1 MTQKSEP
8 ELIPANRNAIRSQEG
23 ILQESNTYKVQFK
36 LIRANL
42 NFNARDSYEGIEE
55 LADNIAENGL
65 LTPLLGVF
73 VLVDGVSM
81 FDLTDGFRRYK
92 AIELLVK
99 RGIEVGDIQCRLKP
113 MSIEERLVSMFVTQ
127 NNEKLKDVE
136 IANIFKRLVN
146 LGVKP
151 KDISKKI
158 SKSITYVNDML
169 TLSEQTTSVKEAVAS
184 KQASATAVIA
194 TAKVIGPDAT
204 KKKVEESISKN
215 EKFTVEKAKDVVES
229 TMKKVDFNKLEFAKP
244 SEIGMPKTLEG
255 MRIVRDELLA
265 LDSRSHKQ
273 VRFLNELITKIQIR
287 EEMEATSVV
296 NKVLIDGVLVGDKLN
311 ANIDEI
317 PLYHHAKQKT
327 EISYEGKFDTILW
340 TKFCSQYCEKLGMD
354 TCKEIFNLFKEELS

>member
-8 ELIPANRNAIRSQEG
+8 ELIPANRAAIRSQEG

-42 NFNARDSYEGIEE
+42 SFNARDSYDGIEE

-73 VLVDGVSM
+73 VVVNGVSM

-92 AIELLVK
+92 AIELLVS
-99 RGIEVGDIQCRLKP
+99 RGVEVGDIQCRLKP

-158 SKSITYVNDML
+158 SKSITFVNDML
-169 TLSEQTTSVKEAVAS
+169 TLSEQTTSVKQAVAS

-194 TAKVIGPDAT
+194 TAKAIGPDAT

-215 EKFTVEKAKDVVES
+215 EKFTVDKAKVVKAEIEIS
-229 TMKKVDFNKLEFAKP
+229 KPKLELSKP
-244 SEIGMPKTLEG
+244 SEMEIPKTLEG

-265 LDSRSHKQ
+265 LKERSHKQ
-273 VRFLNELITKIQIR
+273 VKFLNDLIAKIKLR
-287 EEMEATSVV
+287 EELEES
-296 NKVLIDGVLVGDKLN
+296 K
-311 ANIDEI
+311 EI
-317 PLYHHAKQKT
+317 IEKSDFIVSTQKP
-327 EISYEGKFDTILW
+327 EISYEGMFDTILW

-354 TCKEIFNLFKEELS
+354 TCKEIFNLFKAELSSHE

>member
-73 VLVDGVSM
+73 VVVDGVSV

-99 RGIEVGDIQCRLKP
+99 RGTEVGDIQCRLKP

-215 EKFTVEKAKDVVES
+215 EKFTVDKAIKVVKAEIEIN
-229 TMKKVDFNKLEFAKP
+229 KPNKLEFSKP
-244 SEIGMPKTLEG
+244 SEPKTLEG
-255 MRIVRDELLA
+255 MKIVRDELLA
-265 LDSRSHKQ
+265 LKERSHKQ
-273 VRFLNELITKIQIR
+273 VKFLNDLIAKIKIHEELENTVIGKNDREKAITGDG
-287 EEMEATSVV
+287 
-296 NKVLIDGVLVGDKLN
+296 NPIDW
-311 ANIDEI
+311 DE
-317 PLYHHAKQKT
+317 LAKPKRSY
-327 EISYEGKFDTILW
+327 EITYEGKFDTILW

>member
-73 VLVDGVSM
+73 VVVDGVSM

-99 RGIEVGDIQCRLKP
+99 RGTEVGDIQCRLKP

-169 TLSEQTTSVKEAVAS
+169 TLSEQTTSVKEAVSS

-215 EKFTVEKAKDVVES
+215 EKFTVEKAKVVKAEIETS
-229 TMKKVDFNKLEFAKP
+229 KPKLDFSKP
-244 SEIGMPKTLEG
+244 SEIEMPKTLEG
-255 MRIVRDELLA
+255 MKIVRDELLA
-265 LDSRSHKQ
+265 LKERSHKQ
-273 VRFLNELITKIQIR
+273 VKFLNDLIAKIKIHEELENTVIGKNDREKAITGDG
-287 EEMEATSVV
+287 
-296 NKVLIDGVLVGDKLN
+296 NPIDW
-311 ANIDEI
+311 DE
-317 PLYHHAKQKT
+317 LAKPKRSY
-327 EISYEGKFDTILW
+327 EITYEGKFDTILW